1 MKYYK
6 DLALLGCFTYADLV
20 NLVGTNENANSLIY
34 SYQQKGYI
42 ERVRR
47 NLYVVIS
54 LETGQPIPTRY
65 QIASRLAADAC
76 VSHHS
81 AFEFYGFANQVFYE
95 IYVATKNR
103 FRHFEYDGIAYRR
116 VPLRSDNS
124 NIHRIN
130 GVYVSSL
137 ERAVIDSISDFEKIG
152 GLEETLRCIQLIPSL
167 NPDKLLSILQSYG
180 SGFLYQKTG
189 YILEAMNDD
198 LRLPQGFFEQ
208 CQLKSSDSK
217 MYLSKDRTGLK
228 LHEKWKLFAPEDLK
242 ILIDKGVKDYDAV

>member
-6 DLALLGCFTYADLV
+6 DLALLGCFTHADLV
-20 NLVGTNENANSLIY
+20 NLVGTNENANSLIF
-34 SYQQKGYI
+34 SYKQKGYI

-47 NLYVVIS
+47 NLYAVIS

-65 QIASRLAADAC
+65 HIASRLAEDAC

-103 FRHFEYDGIAYRR
+103 FRYFEYNGVAYRR
-116 VPLRSDNS
+116 VPFRNDHS
-124 NIHRIN
+124 NIDRIN
-130 GVYVSSL
+130 GVYVTSI

-167 NPDKLLSILQSYG
+167 NPDKLLSALQAYG

-189 YILEAMNDD
+189 YILEAMNDG
-198 LRLPQGFFEQ
+198 LRLPQSFFEQ
-208 CQLKSSDSK
+208 CQIKSSDSK
-217 MYLSKDRTGLK
+217 MYLIKNRTGLK
-228 LHEKWKLFAPEDLK
+228 LQEKWKLFAPGDLK
-242 ILIDKGVKDYDAV
+242 KLIDKGVTDYDAV